1 MLKQTWVPPPPLSG
15 FFSGWSTLSHSA
27 TAHCRVCLPTPAHNG
42 IEVISSN
49 IHTVATQ
56 KKKTYDSIENIISA
70 VEKHFQW
77 TVSHCEIIGVNSKPL
92 SQSKIMHLA
101 LESRI

>member
-27 TAHCRVCLPTPAHNG
+27 TAHCRVCPPTPAHNG
-42 IEVISSN
+42 IDVISSN

-56 KKKTYDSIENIISA
+56 KKKTYDSIENNLCCRESDTA
-70 VEKHFQW
+70 KHFQW
-77 TVSHCEIIGVNSKPL
+77 TVSHWEVSL
-92 SQSKIMHLA
+92 F
-101 LESRI
+101 